1 MLRSG
6 LMRLLV
12 VHRSTTSN
20 PALCERLMRSRQL
33 GVVCQIGVN
42 SAGFV
47 LPRTLG
53 RPDLFLIFADRLSQ
67 HMPLRQEAQF
77 LRERARRLRE
87 IAGTYRTA
95 LSERLRDIAEE
106 LEGRADELERTDPSA
121 D

>member
-1 MLRSG
+1 MLRWG

-42 SAGFV
+42 SAGFL

-53 RPDLFLIFADRLSQ
+53 QPDLFLIFADRLSQ
-67 HMPLRQEAQF
+67 HMPLHHEDQF
-77 LRERARRLRE
+77 LRERGRRVRE

-95 LSERLRDIAEE
+95 LSDRPRDIAEE
-106 LEGRADELERTDPSA
+106 LEGPAV
-121 D
+121 

>member
-1 MLRSG
+1 
-6 LMRLLV
+6 
-12 VHRSTTSN
+12 
-20 PALCERLMRSRQL
+20 MRSRQL

-42 SAGFV
+42 SAGFP